1 MEQATFFYSQIRRQ
15 LCLRHVRMSS
25 NPDLAALQDGLQC
38 TDRRFNPWTEVCM
51 ANRRNLCRVPKVGWR
66 LMAFLSGSSARFI
79 DEVQQHGQVQ
89 VQKGGVLPLRC

>member
-38 TDRRFNPWTEVCM
+38 TDRRFNPWTEVC
-51 ANRRNLCRVPKVGWR
+51 AWQTD
-66 LMAFLSGSSARFI
+66 AISA
-79 DEVQQHGQVQ
+79 EC
-89 VQKGGVLPLRC
+89 QKWAGD